1 MLSLSLGEICIFV
14 NKAIDTRLENTF
26 LVNTKNYFIS
36 IYIIF
41 KITCN
46 YSVQCLQYF
55 FDIASSS
62 SYFQLS
68 IEFEGKHIFRAIIE
82 TITRPSIKD

>member
-41 KITCN
+41 KIICN
-46 YSVQCLQYF
+46 YM
-55 FDIASSS
+55 
-62 SYFQLS
+62 
-68 IEFEGKHIFRAIIE
+68 
-82 TITRPSIKD
+82 